1 MRPGPP
7 STLLLVLAL
16 LLAFA
21 GPPGVAAGAEAAA
34 PATPGASDASS
45 LSESTGTSGTSDV
58 FDAPGVAETAVANR
72 LAVQSGGFDPNV
84 TVLRVEIDTDGDARW
99 TVVHAFNLT
108 DENDT
113 RAFERLA
120 AEFERGE
127 VGGSYPA
134 TMERAAVA
142 ASEATGREMSIRDVS
157 REATVDDGTGRLVTR
172 LTWTSFARVSGD
184 SIRVNDAF
192 ALASGSWLPGL
203 AADERL
209 VVGPPP
215 GYRIDSAPSA
225 DSFRNGS
232 LVWEGPTEFG
242 DGYLSLTYR
251 KVTPPPGPPNTTGT
265 ESPSPAGPFEGRL
278 LPIVVGAFG
287 LGLLLVAAYLVF
299 RREAPI
305 GPIAEPNGGT
315 DTDDDGSSA
324 TELGGTEGPTEPTGP
339 GDGAP
344 AESGVEAEDEEDDG
358 ADEEPAVDPE
368 LLSDEER
375 VEHLLRRNGGR
386 MKQANIVKETN
397 WSNAKVSQLLSSM
410 DEAGRVD
417 KLRIGRENL
426 ITLPDEEPG
435 DFGE

>member
-16 LLAFA
+16 LLALA
-21 GPPGVAAGAEAAA
+21 GPTGVAAGAEAAA
-34 PATPGASDASS
+34 PAPSDVSDLFDTPESDLSDAPDLSGASV
-45 LSESTGTSGTSDV
+45 TGR
-58 FDAPGVAETAVANR
+58 P
-72 LAVQSGGFDPNV
+72 AVQSGGFDPDV
-84 TVLRVEIDTDGDARW
+84 TVLRVEIATDGDARW
-99 TVVHAFNLT
+99 TIVHSFNLT

-113 RAFERLA
+113 RAFDRLA

-127 VGGSYPA
+127 VGGGHLA
-134 TMERAAVA
+134 TMERAAAA
-142 ASEATGREMSIRDVS
+142 ASEATGREMTVRNVS
-157 REATVDDGTGRLVTR
+157 RETTVVDGTGRLVTR

-184 SIRVNDAF
+184 SIRVEDAF

-203 AADERL
+203 AADEQL

-232 LVWEGPTEFG
+232 LVWVGPTEFD

-251 KVTPPPGPPNTTGT
+251 KVTPPPSPEGGTNTT
-265 ESPSPAGPFEGRL
+265 SPPPSGPFEGRL
-278 LPIVVGAFG
+278 LPVVAGMFG

-299 RREAPI
+299 RREEPI
-305 GPIAEPNGGT
+305 GPTAEANGGT
-315 DTDDDGSSA
+315 ETDDDGSSA
-324 TELGGTEGPTEPTGP
+324 VEPAGTKGPAGPPGP
-339 GDGAP
+339 GEDDP
-344 AESGVEAEDEEDDG
+344 VESGGEADPDEA

-375 VEHLLRRNGGR
+375 VEHLLRQNGGR